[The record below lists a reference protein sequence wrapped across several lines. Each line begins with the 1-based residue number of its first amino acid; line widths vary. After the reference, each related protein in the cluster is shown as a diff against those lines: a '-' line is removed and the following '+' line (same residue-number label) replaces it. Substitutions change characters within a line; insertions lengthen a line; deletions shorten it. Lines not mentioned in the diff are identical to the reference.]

1 MIYHFHDVQTREL
14 HYNSSSI
21 HIRKGDIYMKPDYGQ
36 FVPELPD
43 IMKSLEQFYMVTRT
57 DSEGSI
63 IYTNKNFLD
72 TSKWTPKRVLGM
84 TFWRM
89 FPDTDAGQ
97 DQAHLIWKSVTIGK
111 TWFGAVEK
119 TTRSGEPYFVNM
131 IAIPIMRSG
140 EKLFSVTFLELDITV
155 DVSLRDQLQQI
166 AFIDYETGLMSRYK
180 LETTVAE
187 IIEEAKSFSFVF
199 ITIDHFYTLKNLQ
212 SSESKIELI
221 NSFSNRLKR
230 YFQDNLIARVGANEF
245 IVLTAFGDWYVQGL
259 LLFLEQQPIYI
270 DNIAIPLS
278 ISGGVVR
285 YPEDQKTYNHLM
297 KAALTATK
305 DVIKNGGGKIAT
317 LSAESH
323 KVLNRRAIIDQK
335 MLSALNH
342 NNLQVVYQPQL
353 DIASGEVTLYEALV
367 RWEDNELGT
376 IMPDELIPIAEENG
390 HIHEIGAFVLEE
402 AASLAAHW
410 NRQGRQVDIS
420 VNTSVRE
427 FSNTK
432 MKDKVLE
439 ILKETKCQ
447 ASSIQLEITE
457 KFAFQAEEESSIILQ
472 MKELQ
477 DAGIEFILDDFGTGY
492 ASFRYMQHLPITK
505 VKIDKLFTNS
515 LTTQPKTRQL
525 VEGMI
530 RFSKSMGLYVV
541 AEGVETKEQYDLLV
555 KLGADAVQGYYIGMP
570 VASDK
575 IRFKGID

>member
-1 MIYHFHDVQTREL
+1 
-14 HYNSSSI
+14 
-21 HIRKGDIYMKPDYGQ
+21 MKPDYGQ
-36 FVPELPD
+36 FAPELPD

-63 IYTNKNFLD
+63 IYTNKNFLE
-72 TSKWTPKRVLGM
+72 TSKWTPRRVLGI
-84 TFWRM
+84 TLWQM
-89 FPDTDAGQ
+89 FPGTVEGQ
-97 DQAHLIWKSVTIGK
+97 NQAHTIWRSITAGK
-111 TWFGAVEK
+111 TWYGTVEK
-119 TTRSGEPYFVNM
+119 ITRLGEPYYVNM
-131 IAIPIMRSG
+131 IAIPSH
-140 EKLFSVTFLELDITV
+140 ESPFSVTYLELDITE
-155 DVSLRDQLQQI
+155 DVQLRDQLQQI

-199 ITIDHFYTLKNLQ
+199 ITIDHYYTLKDLQ

-221 NSFSNRLKR
+221 KLFSNRLKR

-245 IVLTAFGDWYVQGL
+245 IVLTAFGDWYVQGF

-270 DNIAIPLS
+270 NGIAIALS

-297 KAALTATK
+297 KAALAATK
-305 DVIKNGGGKIAT
+305 DVINNGGGKISS
-317 LSAESH
+317 LSASSH

-342 NNLQVVYQPQL
+342 NNLQVVYQPQFDL
-353 DIASGEVTLYEALV
+353 ASGEVTLYEALV
-367 RWEDNELGT
+367 RWEDEDLGT
-376 IMPDELIPIAEENG
+376 ITPDELIPIAEENG
-390 HIHEIGAFVLEE
+390 LIHDIGAFVLEE
-402 AASLAAHW
+402 AATLAAQW
-410 NRQGRQVDIS
+410 NEQGRHLDIS

-427 FSNTK
+427 FSNAQ
-432 MKDKVLE
+432 MKKKVID
-439 ILKETKCQ
+439 ILNKTKCP
-447 ASSIQLEITE
+447 ASCIQFEITE

-477 DAGIEFILDDFGTGY
+477 DAGIEFALDDFGTGY

-505 VKIDKLFTNS
+505 VKIDKVFIDS

-530 RFSKSMGLYVV
+530 RFCKSMGLYIV
-541 AEGVETKEQYDLLV
+541 AEGVETKEQYKLLE
-555 KLGADAVQGYYIGMP
+555 KMGADAIQGYYISMP
-570 VASDK
+570 VTSDNIQFNDVK
-575 IRFKGID
+575 